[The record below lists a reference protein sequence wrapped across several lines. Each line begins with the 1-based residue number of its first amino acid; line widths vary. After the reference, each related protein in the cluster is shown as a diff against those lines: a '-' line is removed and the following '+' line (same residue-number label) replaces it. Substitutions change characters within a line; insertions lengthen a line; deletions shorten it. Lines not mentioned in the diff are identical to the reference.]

1 MDKGRLLAGGF
12 TRDDFERFVDLRF
25 GTGDPVYWYGWGG
38 VTTFPGEKMISRIE
52 GCDMGRLYRPD
63 PDKAE
68 AQLLSRKLTVS
79 RDAQTGEVLTLP
91 DGSPMWMKEFP
102 YQYFNIRLE
111 NGFIIFDTEQGAGDY
126 LTKLTSGFNS
136 EIQKFDGMT
145 IYTTPV
151 QYALAFRNN
160 APTWE
165 TYNWIER
172 RDGDNVEYDCVWHG
186 DFPAPPGSPS
196 DRVSMNAYFH
206 RYESYDDLPDTIRSF
221 IEEHAPLWKG
231 PPETL
236 EEIRELQK

>member
-12 TRDDFERFVDLRF
+12 TRDDFERYVNLRF

-38 VTTFPGEKMISRIE
+38 ATTFPGEKMVARIE

-63 PDKAE
+63 SDKPE
-68 AQLLSRKLTVS
+68 AQLLARKFTLS
-79 RDAQTGEVLTLP
+79 RDPETGEILTLP

-102 YQYFNIRLE
+102 YQYFKIWLE
-111 NGFIIFDTEQGAGDY
+111 NGIIHFETEQGAGDN
-126 LTKLTSGFNS
+126 LTKMTSGHNS
-136 EIQKFDGMT
+136 EIQRFEGMT

-151 QYALAFRNN
+151 QYQLPWRGDAH
-160 APTWE
+160 TWE

-172 RDGDNVEYDCVWHG
+172 TVDGKVQYDCVWHG
-186 DFPAPPGSPS
+186 DFPTPPGTPPG
-196 DRVSMNAYFH
+196 RMSMNAYFH
-206 RYESYDDLPDTIRSF
+206 RYDSYDELPETLRSF

-231 PPETL
+231 PPESL